1 MITQHYESKGGTF
14 QSRLFLSF
22 FPRGLGSES
31 VGRAI
36 PNSSYCGP
44 EWPKL
49 LVVTLS
55 EYSGE
60 GEQDKSGKSKTQE
73 LRVVITNQNNNAMKA
88 PMSTTYSADMEERMR
103 CQSVPCPFI
112 ASLLLSS
119 VSFPSSIFGGGKLNR
134 ISSYYGD
141 GKFSSKF
148 PAAETIMKVI
158 SDKRTQRTT
167 VRNVYNWSRF
177 FLGN

>member
-60 GEQDKSGKSKTQE
+60 GEQDKSMKSKTQE

-88 PMSTTYSADMEERMR
+88 PMSTNQMGMEVLEGLRVS
-103 CQSVPCPFI
+103 QSQQQPTLQEKQQRDP
-112 ASLLLSS
+112 
-119 VSFPSSIFGGGKLNR
+119 FPSR
-134 ISSYYGD
+134 
-141 GKFSSKF
+141 
-148 PAAETIMKVI
+148 
-158 SDKRTQRTT
+158 
-167 VRNVYNWSRF
+167 
-177 FLGN
+177 